1 MDINVVKSIAE
12 VGTAGLA
19 GLLAWILYRV
29 VSNHFD
35 HTNKV
40 IDRNTKA
47 WTEQSGVLER
57 LVDLLEKNLNK

>member
-1 MDINVVKSIAE
+1 MDINVVKSLAE
-12 VGTAGLA
+12 VGTAGIA
-19 GLLAWILYRV
+19 VLLAWILYRV
-29 VSNHFD
+29 VTNHFE

-57 LVDLLEKNLNK
+57 LVDLLDRNLNK